1 MLQMNNSMA
10 LQEGKTVTHQ
20 VSYNDT
26 GQRLPG
32 FGEPSP
38 RLADSAMGFGD
49 VLQNRAQHPMSP
61 SHRKSLTS
69 LHHSET
75 EVRVIVIM
83 WYAKCTYCIF
93 RIKREELISM
103 LNCGKLPMRVLKSC
117 FYFFIAV
124 YYILQFLC
132 SCNLIQNDRIT
143 ELSACIKKGIYS
155 KCHTKILK

>member
-1 MLQMNNSMA
+1 MNCVKNPPKNDHHKYIYNVMLQINNSMA
-10 LQEGKTVTHQ
+10 LQEGKMVTHQ

-49 VLQNRAQHPMSP
+49 VLQNRAPMSP

-75 EVRVIVIM
+75 EVWVIVIM
-83 WYAKCTYCIF
+83 
-93 RIKREELISM
+93 
-103 LNCGKLPMRVLKSC
+103 
-117 FYFFIAV
+117 
-124 YYILQFLC
+124 
-132 SCNLIQNDRIT
+132 
-143 ELSACIKKGIYS
+143 
-155 KCHTKILK
+155 

>member
-10 LQEGKTVTHQ
+10 LQEGKMVTHQ

-61 SHRKSLTS
+61 NHRKSLTS

-83 WYAKCTYCIF
+83 
-93 RIKREELISM
+93 
-103 LNCGKLPMRVLKSC
+103 
-117 FYFFIAV
+117 
-124 YYILQFLC
+124 
-132 SCNLIQNDRIT
+132 
-143 ELSACIKKGIYS
+143 
-155 KCHTKILK
+155 